1 LTKSEEEETII
12 INRPD
17 RSTYPEQKSVSR
29 SGANPIYAGASVALA
44 QVTPAPVVHRAPEI
58 YWAVAGSALVLVAGV
73 IAIVR
78 ARRSR

>member
-1 LTKSEEEETII
+1 MKPAFFLFL
-12 INRPD
+12 
-17 RSTYPEQKSVSR
+17 
-29 SGANPIYAGASVALA
+29 GIYAGASVALA